1 MYARWLNWGRGVDGV
16 HSVTTAILGLVMRDG
31 VGRVMAICLLNVA
44 WLVVGCMVGESTDV

>member
-1 MYARWLNWGRGVDGV
+1 MNWGRGVDGV

-31 VGRVMAICLLNVA
+31 VGRVMAICLLNVV